1 MKKNQYNNKYLP
13 LFAIYENVGTK
24 KSPQYCEYW
33 GDLCLCTYCTAYSFL
48 TSIYHIGSD
57 NSNIFWFWNFMYD
70 YAMQNYWKMKS
81 ELKGASEGFGYAKT
95 SLGVGFLH
103 KNAYFLVKSEGICT
117 INHVIS
123 YKRGGFQK
131 PLCVIF

>member
-1 MKKNQYNNKYLP
+1 
-13 LFAIYENVGTK
+13 
-24 KSPQYCEYW
+24 
-33 GDLCLCTYCTAYSFL
+33 
-48 TSIYHIGSD
+48 
-57 NSNIFWFWNFMYD
+57 
-70 YAMQNYWKMKS
+70 MKS

-123 YKRGGFQK
+123 YKRGGFWKPQYAIFSLYTEKCVFSQK
-131 PLCVIF
+131 ADYKKEKSSG

>member
-1 MKKNQYNNKYLP
+1 
-13 LFAIYENVGTK
+13 
-24 KSPQYCEYW
+24 
-33 GDLCLCTYCTAYSFL
+33 
-48 TSIYHIGSD
+48 
-57 NSNIFWFWNFMYD
+57 
-70 YAMQNYWKMKS
+70 MKS
-81 ELKGASEGFGYAKT
+81 ELKGTSEGFRIGKT

-131 PLCVIF
+131 PQCEIFLVSILKNAYLVRKLTTKKKRAADELLLCKEIIIVNFYCIENCVLRNFGLRQLALFFYMIIIRIIFITR

>member
-1 MKKNQYNNKYLP
+1 MRIKQ
-13 LFAIYENVGTK
+13 
-24 KSPQYCEYW
+24 
-33 GDLCLCTYCTAYSFL
+33 
-48 TSIYHIGSD
+48 
-57 NSNIFWFWNFMYD
+57 
-70 YAMQNYWKMKS
+70 
-81 ELKGASEGFGYAKT
+81 KGASGGFRIGKT

-131 PLCVIF
+131 LPCVIFLVSILKNAYLVRKLTTKKKRAADELLCYVKRCKII

>member
-1 MKKNQYNNKYLP
+1 M
-13 LFAIYENVGTK
+13 
-24 KSPQYCEYW
+24 C
-33 GDLCLCTYCTAYSFL
+33 
-48 TSIYHIGSD
+48 
-57 NSNIFWFWNFMYD
+57 NIK
-70 YAMQNYWKMKS
+70 MQS
-81 ELKGASEGFGYAKT
+81 EQKGASGGFAYAKT

-131 PLCVIF
+131 PPCVIFFSQYTEKGVCSQLSDYKKEKSSG

>member
-1 MKKNQYNNKYLP
+1 
-13 LFAIYENVGTK
+13 
-24 KSPQYCEYW
+24 
-33 GDLCLCTYCTAYSFL
+33 
-48 TSIYHIGSD
+48 
-57 NSNIFWFWNFMYD
+57 
-70 YAMQNYWKMKS
+70 MKS
-81 ELKGASEGFGYAKT
+81 ELKGISEGFGYAKT

-131 PLCVIF
+131 PQCEIFLVSILKKVFVVSFLTTKKEKSSG

>member
-1 MKKNQYNNKYLP
+1 
-13 LFAIYENVGTK
+13 
-24 KSPQYCEYW
+24 
-33 GDLCLCTYCTAYSFL
+33 
-48 TSIYHIGSD
+48 
-57 NSNIFWFWNFMYD
+57 
-70 YAMQNYWKMKS
+70 MQS
-81 ELKGASEGFGYAKT
+81 EQKGASGGFAYAKT

-131 PLCVIF
+131 PPCVIFLVSILKKVFVVSFLTTKKKRAADELLFLHIRNNNCAGAITEVLLLYYGYIANIMFVNYPP

>member
-1 MKKNQYNNKYLP
+1 
-13 LFAIYENVGTK
+13 
-24 KSPQYCEYW
+24 
-33 GDLCLCTYCTAYSFL
+33 
-48 TSIYHIGSD
+48 
-57 NSNIFWFWNFMYD
+57 
-70 YAMQNYWKMKS
+70 MKS
-81 ELKGASEGFGYAKT
+81 ELKGASEGFRYAKT

-131 PLCVIF
+131 PLCVIFFSLYTEKCIFSQKADYKKEKSSG